1 MKGVKKMLERMEGL
15 ISKEEIENL
24 KTKKI
29 ILFGLGGVGS
39 YVAEILV
46 RAGINNLTIVD
57 FDKVDITNIN
67 RQLIALHSTIGKL
80 KTEVMKCR
88 LLDINNELNL
98 KALALKIDE
107 NNIKEFHLE
116 EYDYVID
123 AIDDVKAKLAIIV
136 EAKKYAKKIIS
147 SMGTGNKLDPTKF
160 KITDISKTEM
170 CPLARVMRK
179 KLKESNINKVNV
191 LFSTEEISKDIKD
204 KSYPRS
210 VAFGPSVAGILS
222 ARFVI
227 LDLLGR
233 I

>member
-1 MKGVKKMLERMEGL
+1 MLERMEGL

-123 AIDDVKAKLAIIV
+123 AIDDVKAKIAIIV

-210 VAFGPSVAGILS
+210 VAFVPSVAGILI

>member
-1 MKGVKKMLERMEGL
+1 MLERMEGL
-15 ISKEEIENL
+15 ISKEEIETL

-179 KLKESNINKVNV
+179 KLKELNINKVNV

-210 VAFGPSVAGILS
+210 VAFVPSVAGILI
-222 ARFVI
+222 ARFAI

>member
-15 ISKEEIENL
+15 ISKEEIETL

-179 KLKESNINKVNV
+179 KLKELNINKVNV

-210 VAFGPSVAGILS
+210 VAFVPSVAGILI
-222 ARFVI
+222 ARFAI

>member
-1 MKGVKKMLERMEGL
+1 MLERMEGL

-123 AIDDVKAKLAIIV
+123 AIDDVKAKIAIIV

-179 KLKESNINKVNV
+179 KLKELNINKVNV

-210 VAFGPSVAGILS
+210 VAFVPSVAGILI

>member
-1 MKGVKKMLERMEGL
+1 MLERMEGL
-15 ISKEEIENL
+15 ISKEEIETL

-46 RAGINNLTIVD
+46 RSGINNLTIVD
-57 FDKVDITNIN
+57 FDKVDISNIN
-67 RQLIALHSTIGKL
+67 RQLIALHSTIDKL
-80 KTEVMKCR
+80 KTKVMEAR

-98 KALALKIDE
+98 KALALKVDE

-116 EYDYVID
+116 EFDYVID

-136 EAKKYAKKIIS
+136 ESKKYARKIIS

-179 KLKESNINKVNV
+179 KLKELNISKVNV
-191 LFSTEEISKDIKD
+191 LFSTEEISENIKD

-210 VAFGPSVAGILS
+210 VAFVPSVAGILI

>member
-1 MKGVKKMLERMEGL
+1 MLERMEGL

-179 KLKESNINKVNV
+179 KLKELNINKVNV

-210 VAFGPSVAGILS
+210 VAFVPSVAGILI

>member
-1 MKGVKKMLERMEGL
+1 MLERMEGL

-123 AIDDVKAKLAIIV
+123 VIDDVKAKLAIIV

-210 VAFGPSVAGILS
+210 VAFVPSVAGILI

>member
-123 AIDDVKAKLAIIV
+123 AIDDVKAKIAIIV

-179 KLKESNINKVNV
+179 KLKELNINKVNV

-210 VAFGPSVAGILS
+210 VAFVPSVAGILI

>member
-1 MKGVKKMLERMEGL
+1 MLERMEGL

-210 VAFGPSVAGILS
+210 VAFVPSVAGILI

>member
-1 MKGVKKMLERMEGL
+1 MLERMEGL
-15 ISKEEIENL
+15 ISKEEIETL

-80 KTEVMKCR
+80 KTEVMKYR

-107 NNIKEFHLE
+107 YNIKEFHLE

-179 KLKESNINKVNV
+179 KLKELNINKVNV

-210 VAFGPSVAGILS
+210 VAFVPSVAGILI

-227 LDLLGR
+227 LELLGR

>member
-15 ISKEEIENL
+15 ISKEEIETL
-24 KTKKI
+24 KTRKI

-179 KLKESNINKVNV
+179 KLKELNINKVNV

-210 VAFGPSVAGILS
+210 VAFVPSVAGILI

>member
-1 MKGVKKMLERMEGL
+1 MLERMEGL
-15 ISKEEIENL
+15 ISKEEIETL

-46 RAGINNLTIVD
+46 RSGINNLTIVD
-57 FDKVDITNIN
+57 FDKVDISNIN
-67 RQLIALHSTIGKL
+67 RQLIALHSTIDKL
-80 KTEVMKCR
+80 KTKVMEAR

-98 KALALKIDE
+98 KALALKVDE

-116 EYDYVID
+116 EFDYVID

-136 EAKKYAKKIIS
+136 ESKKYAKKIIS

-179 KLKESNINKVNV
+179 KLKELNISKVNV
-191 LFSTEEISKDIKD
+191 LFSTEEIYENIKD

-210 VAFGPSVAGILS
+210 VAFVPSVAGILI